1 MRKVTSVSD
10 INPGS
15 LNRWKILAA
24 LCGLLGTAALVAYY
38 TAPFTW
44 LPLPAPNATA
54 AQVQAFGSQYHDQIL
69 WDTWL
74 QAAGS
79 LLSVVFALAL
89 VHLAGASR
97 RFAGRLT
104 LLAGGVVL
112 VLALMEGAFGLG
124 AVQAGANGDPQAAL
138 TCFDLTNT
146 FIHIFLIAPSLF
158 LMLGAAL
165 WGTRLLPAAFAYLAL
180 GLGIAFQALGVLG
193 LFNPTALLI
202 VIIILIPQELWN
214 VAAAVTLLARPLP
227 SLALAPASQ

>member
-1 MRKVTSVSD
+1 MRNVA
-10 INPGS
+10 NPEALS
-15 LNRWKILAA
+15 RWKIPAA

-38 TAPFTW
+38 AAPFTW
-44 LPLPAPNATA
+44 MPLPPPNATA
-54 AQVQAFGSQYHDQIL
+54 AQVGAFGSQYQGQIL
-69 WDTWL
+69 WDAWL

-112 VLALMEGAFGLG
+112 TLALMEGAFALS
-124 AVQAGANGDPQAAL
+124 AVQASANGDPEAAR

-146 FIHIFLIAPSLF
+146 FVHVFLIAPSLF
-158 LMLGAAL
+158 LVLGAAL
-165 WGTRLLPAAFAYLAL
+165 WGTRLLPAAFIYAAL

-202 VIIILIPQELWN
+202 VIFILIAQELWN
-214 VAAAVTLLARPLP
+214 VAAAVTLLVRPLP
-227 SLALAPASQ
+227 SPTLVPATQ